1 MGKNGPNLTYGI
13 CLKAPLQQ
21 QSYHRKGIKKSKIS
35 ESNGVK
41 ILHIK
46 DISYKNYIT
55 LQVDKLIPDI
65 IYSPY
70 YRADFFPRKI
80 KK

>member
-1 MGKNGPNLTYGI
+1 MGKKGPNLTHVI
-13 CLKAPLQQ
+13 CLKTPLQQ
-21 QSYHRKGIKKSKIS
+21 HSYHRKEIKKSKIS

-41 ILHIK
+41 ILHLK

-55 LQVDKLIPDI
+55 LQVDKLFSAI

-80 KK
+80 